1 MKQRTT
7 VEARIDAVAHAV
19 LARLPSAGVVGAVL
33 EFLVFGLKQAWACL
47 YGGALLGLIM
57 LSNFLWTESSSIS
70 RYDAL
75 FVSAVLIQI
84 AMLAFKLEKPSEAIV
99 IFLFHVVGTAMELFK
114 TKAGSWTY
122 PEASFFRLGDVPLFS
137 GFMYA
142 AVGSYLARVTRIFDL
157 HYSNYP
163 PPWATLALAL
173 GIYVNFFSHHYIWD
187 MRWLLFGVTALL
199 FWRCNVHYQVFR
211 FRHRMNMLLGF
222 FLIALFIWLA
232 ENIATASR
240 IWLYPNQKSGW
251 EMVSLGKF
259 GSWYLLM
266 IISFVLVNLVHK
278 PKSNVTV
285 LAEPQRP
292 ANPLPVASASS
303 GNTLPQSC
311 RR

>member
-1 MKQRTT
+1 MTSVSQTKYGHMKQRTL
-7 VEARIDAVAHAV
+7 VEARIDIAAHAV
-19 LARLPSAGVVGAVL
+19 LARLPSGGLAGAAL
-33 EFLVFGLKQAWACL
+33 EFLVFGLKQVWACL
-47 YGGALLGLIM
+47 YGGALLLLIM
-57 LSNFLWTESSSIS
+57 LSAFLWPDASTIS

-75 FVSAVLIQI
+75 FVSAVLIQVG
-84 AMLAFKLEKPSEAIV
+84 MLAFRLEKPSEAIV
-99 IFLFHVVGTAMELFK
+99 IFIFHVVGTAMELFK

-122 PEASFFRLGDVPLFS
+122 PEDSFFRLGDVPLFS

-142 AVGSYLARVTRIFDL
+142 AVGSYLARVTRIFDF
-157 HYSNYP
+157 HFSNYP
-163 PPWATLALAL
+163 PTWATVALAI
-173 GIYVNFFSHHYIWD
+173 GIYANFFTHHYIWD
-187 MRWLLFGVTALL
+187 MRWLLFAATALL

-222 FLIALFIWLA
+222 FLVSLFIWFA

-278 PKSNVTV
+278 PKLFVSAA
-285 LAEPQRP
+285 AEPQRP
-292 ANPLPVASASS
+292 ATPQPVA
-303 GNTLPQSC
+303 
-311 RR
+311 

>member
-1 MKQRTT
+1 MKQRTS
-7 VEARIDAVAHAV
+7 VEARIDAAAHAV
-19 LARLPSAGVVGAVL
+19 LARLPSDGLAGAAL

-47 YGGALLGLIM
+47 YGGALMALIM
-57 LSNFLWTESSSIS
+57 LSAFLWPDTSAIS

-75 FVSAVLIQI
+75 FISAVLIQI
-84 AMLAFKLEKPSEAIV
+84 GMLAFKLEKPSEAIV
-99 IFLFHVVGTAMELFK
+99 IFIFHVVGTAMELFK

-122 PEASFFRLGDVPLFS
+122 PEDSFFRLGDVPLFS

-157 HYSNYP
+157 RFSNYP
-163 PPWATLALAL
+163 PMWATVALAI
-173 GIYVNFFSHHYIWD
+173 GIYANFFTHHYVRD
-187 MRWLLFGVTALL
+187 MRWLLFVATALL

-222 FLIALFIWLA
+222 FLVALFIWLA
-232 ENIATASR
+232 ENMATASR
-240 IWLYPNQKSGW
+240 IWLYPNQKTGW

-278 PKSNVTV
+278 PKTFVIV
-285 LAEPQRP
+285 QAAPQTP
-292 ANPLPVASASS
+292 ASPPPVASMS
-303 GNTLPQSC
+303 
-311 RR
+311 

>member
-1 MKQRTT
+1 MKQRTSL
-7 VEARIDAVAHAV
+7 EAKIDAAAHAV
-19 LARLPSAGVVGAVL
+19 LERLPSHGLAGAAL

-47 YGGALLGLIM
+47 YGGALLALIM
-57 LSNFLWTESSSIS
+57 VSAFVWPDSSTVS

-75 FVSAVLIQI
+75 FISAVLIQVG
-84 AMLAFKLEKPSEAIV
+84 MLAFKLEKPSEAIV
-99 IFLFHVVGTAMELFK
+99 IFIFHVVGTAMELFK

-122 PEASFFRLGDVPLFS
+122 PEDSVFRLGDVPLFS

-142 AVGSYLARVTRIFDL
+142 AVGSYLARVTRIFDF
-157 HYSNYP
+157 HFSNYP
-163 PPWATLALAL
+163 PTWATIALAIS
-173 GIYVNFFSHHYIWD
+173 IYANFFTHHYIWD
-187 MRWLLFGVTALL
+187 MRWLLFVVTALL

-222 FLIALFIWLA
+222 FLVSLFIWFA

-251 EMVSLGKF
+251 ELVSLGKF

-278 PKSNVTV
+278 PKVFIGV
-285 LAEPQRP
+285 AAPQMP
-292 ANPLPVASASS
+292 AIP
-303 GNTLPQSC
+303 PQAV
-311 RR
+311 

>member
-7 VEARIDAVAHAV
+7 VEARIDAAAHAV
-19 LARLPSAGVVGAVL
+19 LARLPSDGVAGAGV

-47 YGGALLGLIM
+47 YGGALLALIM
-57 LSNFLWTESSSIS
+57 LSAVLWPETSSIS

-75 FVSAVLIQI
+75 FLSAVFIQI
-84 AMLAFKLEKPSEAIV
+84 AMLALKLEKPSEAVV
-99 IFLFHVVGTAMELFK
+99 ILVFHGVGTAMELFK
-114 TKAGSWTY
+114 TGAGSWTY

-142 AVGSYLARVTRIFDL
+142 AVGSYLARVTRIFDF
-157 HYSNYP
+157 HFSNYP
-163 PPWATLALAL
+163 PIWATVLLAA
-173 GIYVNFFSHHYIWD
+173 GIYVNFFTHHYVWD
-187 MRWLLFGVTALL
+187 MRWLLFTATALL
-199 FWRCNVHYQVFR
+199 FWRCYVHYQVFR

-222 FLIALFIWLA
+222 FLVALFIWLA

-240 IWLYPNQKSGW
+240 IWIYPNQKSGW

-278 PKSNVTV
+278 PKPHITAVV
-285 LAEPQRP
+285 APQKP
-292 ANPLPVASASS
+292 ATQPPVVSRS
-303 GNTLPQSC
+303 
-311 RR
+311 

>member
-1 MKQRTT
+1 MKQRTSL
-7 VEARIDAVAHAV
+7 EAKIDTAAHAV
-19 LARLPSAGVVGAVL
+19 LERLPSNGVAGAAL

-47 YGGALLGLIM
+47 YGGALLALIM
-57 LSNFLWTESSSIS
+57 VSAMLWPDSSSIS

-75 FVSAVLIQI
+75 FISAVLIQVG
-84 AMLAFKLEKPSEAIV
+84 MLAFKLEKPSEAIV
-99 IFLFHVVGTAMELFK
+99 IFIFHVVGTAMELFK

-122 PEASFFRLGDVPLFS
+122 PEDSYFRLGDVPLFS

-142 AVGSYLARVTRIFDL
+142 AVGSYLARVSRIFDF
-157 HYSNYP
+157 HFSNYP
-163 PPWATLALAL
+163 PTWATLALAV
-173 GIYVNFFSHHYIWD
+173 GVYANFFTHHYIWD
-187 MRWLLFGVTALL
+187 VRWLLFTVTALI

-222 FLIALFIWLA
+222 FLVSLFIWFA

-240 IWLYPNQKSGW
+240 IWLYPNQKTGW

-278 PKSNVTV
+278 PKVFISVMTS
-285 LAEPQRP
+285 PQTP
-292 ANPLPVASASS
+292 ASP
-303 GNTLPQSC
+303 PQAA
-311 RR
+311 

>member
-1 MKQRTT
+1 MKQRTQL
-7 VEARIDAVAHAV
+7 EAKIDKAAHAV
-19 LARLPSAGVVGAVL
+19 LARTPSGGLAGATL

-57 LSNFLWTESSSIS
+57 LSTLLWPETSTVS

-75 FVSAVLIQI
+75 FVCAVLIQVG
-84 AMLAFKLEKPSEAIV
+84 MLAFKLEKPSEAVV
-99 IFLFHVVGTAMELFK
+99 IFIFHAVGTAMELFK

-122 PEASFFRLGDVPLFS
+122 PETSVFRLGDVPLFS

-142 AVGSYLARVTRIFDL
+142 AVGSYLARVTRIFDF
-157 HYSNYP
+157 HFSHYP
-163 PPWATLALAL
+163 PTWATVALAI
-173 GIYVNFFSHHYIWD
+173 GIYANFFTHHYVWD
-187 MRWLLFGVTALL
+187 MRWLLFIATALL

-222 FLIALFIWLA
+222 FLVSLFIWFA

-240 IWLYPNQKSGW
+240 IWLYPNQKTGW

-278 PKSNVTV
+278 PKV
-285 LAEPQRP
+285 LISAAEDPQRP
-292 ANPLPVASASS
+292 ANPQEAE
-303 GNTLPQSC
+303 
-311 RR
+311 